1 MTQVK
6 TGTGKVDLNL
16 VLILSGGNALG
27 AFQAGFYDALNDH
40 GIAPDWIVGTSIGAI
55 NGALILGVPPE
66 DRMANLRRFWD
77 VPSGSDYA
85 WPFGPS
91 PWQRTLGANWAA
103 IYGRPGLFD
112 IATTG
117 LANHAVYNTG
127 GLRRTLDRQVDFD
140 RLNGGPFHLTVN
152 AVDLETGEDVIF
164 DTSRGRI
171 RSDHVRASAALPVLF
186 PPVESGGRWLVDG
199 GLSANLALDPF
210 FQDLPPR
217 RTLSIAV
224 DLLPGAQALPRT
236 LGEAGSR
243 MQDLVFAAQS
253 RRALERWTETYAS
266 YRGPGITFVR
276 VAYANQRKEVFGKA
290 MDFSR
295 ATIRD
300 RWQERHGSATS
311 LLNWIATG
319 DLALVEEGLLVH
331 QP

>member
-1 MTQVK
+1 MTRIKVG
-6 TGTGKVDLNL
+6 TGTVDLDL
-16 VLILSGGNALG
+16 VLVFSGGNALG
-27 AFQAGFYDALNDH
+27 AFQAGFYDVLHDH
-40 GIAPDWIVGTSIGAI
+40 GIEPDWIVGTSIGAI
-55 NGALILGVPPE
+55 NGALIFGVRPE
-66 DRMANLRRFWD
+66 DRVTNLHRFWD
-77 VPSGSDYA
+77 IPAGSDYA

-127 GLRRTLDRQVDFD
+127 GLRRTLDRQVDFE
-140 RLNGGPFHLTVN
+140 RLNGGPFRFTVN

-164 DTSRGRI
+164 DSQRGRI
-171 RSDHVRASAALPVLF
+171 QSGHIRASAALPVLF
-186 PPVESGGRWLVDG
+186 PPIKSDGRWLVDG

-210 FQDLPPR
+210 FQNLPPR
-217 RTLSIAV
+217 RTLCMAV
-224 DLLPGAQALPRT
+224 DLLPEAQVLPRT

-253 RRALERWTETYAS
+253 RRALERWTETLGS
-266 YRGPGITFVR
+266 YRGPGVTFVR

-295 ATIRD
+295 LTIQG
-300 RWQERHGSATS
+300 RWHEGHGAARS
-311 LLNWIATG
+311 LLHRIATD
-319 DLALVEEGLLVH
+319 DLAIAEEGLVVH
-331 QP
+331 EA